1 MTTGKTE
8 TKHTPTPEQANSLIT
23 KGIKQSN
30 TITIF
35 GECEVQYD
43 GRAASYLGPGDRL
56 IILKPDGTLL
66 VHAYDNHKPRNWQPP
81 GCVHSCTVD
90 RGDTYVTSV
99 RKNPAE
105 TINIRFSTVHTVQL
119 MRMEDDEELTLWGS
133 EEDLKQRVLDNP
145 ELIEPGFTVTDDE
158 YTTDAGEI
166 DIFGEDSENTPTVV
180 ELKRSN
186 AGVEA
191 VRQLRSYVD
200 SLQRETNHDTI
211 RGIIGATDMS
221 ERSLQYLHEKGFE
234 HVQLSPRKPNNTDF
248 TNHTI
253 NSQQQT
259 LDDMTTSNQTKD

>member
-1 MTTGKTE
+1 MTSTKTE
-8 TKHTPTPEQANSLIT
+8 VKTSPTPEEATTLIT
-23 KGIKQSN
+23 HGIKQSN

-81 GCVHSCTVD
+81 GCVHTCTVD
-90 RGDTYVTSV
+90 RGDTYITSI

-105 TINIRFSTVHTVQL
+105 TINIRFSTVHTVQRL
-119 MRMEDDEELTLWGS
+119 SMDDDEELTLWGS

-145 ELIEPGFTVTDDE
+145 DLIEPGFIISNDE

-166 DIFGEDSENTPTVV
+166 DIFGEDANNTPTVV

-200 SLQRETNHDTI
+200 ALYRETTHDHI
-211 RGIIGATDMS
+211 RGIIGSTGISD
-221 ERSLQYLHEKGFE
+221 RSLQYLHEEGFE
-234 HVQLSPRKPNNTDF
+234 HVELEPRKPTNTDF
-248 TNHTI
+248 INHTVA
-253 NSQQQT
+253 SQQQT
-259 LDDMTTSNQTKD
+259 FDDMTETQ